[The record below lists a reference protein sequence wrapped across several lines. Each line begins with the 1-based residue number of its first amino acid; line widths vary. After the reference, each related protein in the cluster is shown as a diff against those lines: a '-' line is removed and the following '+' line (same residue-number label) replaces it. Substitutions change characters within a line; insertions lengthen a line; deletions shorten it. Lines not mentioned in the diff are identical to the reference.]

1 MSFCINCGN
10 ELSAHAMFCSV
21 CGASVS
27 QEVKKVKKGEDY
39 STQPV
44 FVPIVVFMRFLP
56 LGLFFGIWL
65 GGFLGT
71 FGAILAQKA
80 GILPFWGFIV
90 PGFIGFSFGFFGFYF
105 STKNNYKKTVYEFLD
120 DRLIYYDGFWSR
132 SKKELM
138 YSSIREIGYNE
149 SIFQR
154 KYNLGTIV
162 VSTPANEKRAGL
174 HLMDIRDVETT
185 YTKFRERY
193 NERVG

>member
-1 MSFCINCGN
+1 
-10 ELSAHAMFCSV
+10 MFCSV

-71 FGAILAQKA
+71 FGAIWAQK
-80 GILPFWGFIV
+80 ISIPPLWGFIV
-90 PGFIGFSFGFFGFYF
+90 PGIIGFSFGFFGFYF
-105 STKNNYKKTVYEFLD
+105 STKNNYKKTVYTFLD

-132 SKKELM
+132 SKKELL
-138 YSSIREIGYNE
+138 YRSIREIGYNE

-162 VSTPANEKRAGL
+162 VSTPATDKKSGL
-174 HLMDIRDVETT
+174 YLKDIQDVEAV
-185 YTKFRERY
+185 YAKFREKY
-193 NERVG
+193 NDCVD

>member
-1 MSFCINCGN
+1 MSFCINCGA
-10 ELSAHAMFCSV
+10 ELGTNAMFCHV

-27 QEVKKVKKGEDY
+27 SEVKKVKKGEDY

-65 GGFLGT
+65 GGFLGI
-71 FGAILAQKA
+71 FGAIWAQKMS
-80 GILPFWGFIV
+80 IPPLWGFIV
-90 PGFIGFSFGFFGFYF
+90 PGIIGFSFGFFGFYF

-132 SKKELM
+132 SKKELL
-138 YSSIREIGYNE
+138 YRSIREIGYNE

-162 VSTPANEKRAGL
+162 VSTPATDKKAGL
-174 HLMDIRDVETT
+174 YLKDIQDVEAV
-185 YTKFRERY
+185 YAKFREKY
-193 NERVG
+193 NACVG